1 MVLEKGMKA
10 GKLIAGSEDKKY
22 SLGI

>member
-10 GKLIAGSEDKKY
+10 GKLIAGSEDIKY